1 MKKTLIALF
10 ALSGSL
16 LADTVTGSFVYSAT
30 ATENKYTVTFD
41 KPLLTM
47 ADIKSDTAQKDINT
61 ITLGTT
67 PNTFTVDEET
77 AYTPNVNIG
86 TQAGTWTL
94 SFTLTNKTQKDIVLD
109 SMIFDIFLFNSSG
122 NKQAADSVDRPV
134 TFTLAQVVDTVS
146 TMIGSVT
153 TPDYVS
159 SQNYE
164 VKLDIKNNLTLAG
177 GQTVKFA
184 LTAADGDTDTGNGTF
199 VGLSSVGFKTIP
211 EPTTATLSLL
221 ALAGLAARRRRK

>member
-1 MKKTLIALF
+1 MKKTLIVLF

-16 LADTVTGSFVYSAT
+16 LADTVTGSFDYSAT
-30 ATENKYTVTFD
+30 AAVDKYTVTFD

-47 ADIKSDTAQKDINT
+47 ADIKSDKAQKDINS
-61 ITLGTT
+61 ITLGTA
-67 PNTFTVDEET
+67 PDTFTVDEET
-77 AYTPNVNIG
+77 AYTPDVNIG
-86 TQAGTWTL
+86 KQAGTWTL
-94 SFTLTNKTQKDIVLD
+94 SFTLTNKTQEEMVLD
-109 SMIFDIFLFNSSG
+109 SMIFDIFLFNNAG
-122 NKQAADSVDRPV
+122 NKQDADSVNRPV
-134 TFTLAQVVDTVS
+134 TFTLVQVVDTVS
-146 TMIGSVT
+146 TEIGSVT

-164 VKLDIKNNLTLAG
+164 VKLDIKNNLALAG

-184 LTAADGDTDTGNGTF
+184 LTAADGDTNKENGTF

-221 ALAGLAARRRRK
+221 ALAGLSARRRRK

>member
-1 MKKTLIALF
+1 MKKTLIVLF

-47 ADIKSDTAQKDINT
+47 SDIKSDKVQKDISS
-61 ITLGTT
+61 ITLGTD
-67 PNTFTVDEET
+67 PDTFTVDEET
-77 AYTPNVNIG
+77 AYTPDVNIG

-94 SFTLTNKTQKDIVLD
+94 SFTLTNQTQEEMVLD
-109 SMIFDIFLFNSSG
+109 SMIFDIFLFNSGGS
-122 NKQAADSVDRPV
+122 KQQPDDVERPV

-153 TPDYVS
+153 TPKYVA
-159 SQNYE
+159 SQNYG
-164 VKLDIKNNLTLAG
+164 VILDITNNLTLAG

-184 LTAADGDTDTGNGTF
+184 LTAADGDTNTGNGTF